1 MGEIIS
7 QPMNSQKLTHRSFLP
22 LVVIVAVSTTIFLP
36 HLVGWGQF
44 VGDSDRV
51 SHSLTAFAAFLD
63 GFKHGKL
70 HLWNET
76 VFGGYSLVALP
87 YYYPNPI
94 IAIAAWLGVEDVY
107 RFAGWES
114 FVLHLLSG
122 ATAYAFLR
130 GSGRSLV
137 GACTGAVLY
146 QTCAL
151 TIEKISQNDLS
162 FIAIILIPVLLGLI
176 RRSARATTP
185 LVYLGLFATT
195 TILLTF
201 TFLQK
206 ATYAGLIAGLF
217 VMWLAVEHRSWKLV
231 LFNISAVIP
240 AILISLPRLI
250 TVGEEFAEGNRRH
263 SGAKDITSVYE
274 ATGFSR
280 IEILRWLDDRIF
292 GANFFDLSH
301 LHNGL
306 DFHEGF
312 LIYMSAFAP
321 FTLAYLMVR
330 NIPWRQKNSEAI
342 FFVCFFALSFVVV
355 FTATGYWIFWNVFF
369 QIEFIH
375 FRFLVVAMLPCC
387 ALIALAI
394 DDLQDR
400 FASTTTHHAHYIHLL
415 VIIGA
420 FASILIIEIFAYLI
434 DNSPSLLSYGALRSL
449 QTGSIFRILASIVLL
464 CGLCWAAQ
472 SNVLRRQIYLALA
485 VLMIFQGTAYAV
497 LSVWG
502 PKHWPTPPTY
512 QTATQIMARP
522 GDYRLPSSNAV
533 NDVRERLAA
542 SEYRTAFICPKE
554 FLAIPCQ
561 TQLANFWRLRSID
574 GYLGSLPMRLAIMP
588 FGTALSYRVIGFSSL
603 DQINWSLMGLLNVR
617 YALMYS
623 PALFANAVREE
634 GGHVRE
640 ILAKEL
646 TIVENPL
653 PVTPRV
659 FFVRTAIRA
668 SDMSAAAQE
677 LFPNNQVSDGGYAA
691 TQQSVVEGLKSDR
704 TFPDEGTLAAQ
715 FDWDHV
721 TIEISPSKQ
730 ERFLVLN
737 ELYDRMWKARDET
750 GYELHIYPTN
760 VMMRGIIVPPNISR
774 VIFTY
779 EPFMAKPAAIAFYI
793 SGLFCLILGFF
804 ALTFSLRIT
813 QQRSSPSSKVT

>member
-1 MGEIIS
+1 M
-7 QPMNSQKLTHRSFLP
+7 
-22 LVVIVAVSTTIFLP
+22 STIIFLP
-36 HLVGWGQF
+36 HLAGWGQF

-63 GFKHGKL
+63 GFKHGKI

-122 ATAYAFLR
+122 IATYAFLR
-130 GSGRSLV
+130 GSGRSFV

-151 TIEKISQNDLS
+151 TIEKVSQNDLS
-162 FIAIILIPVLLGLI
+162 FIAIILIPVLLSLI
-176 RRSARATTP
+176 RRSANARTP
-185 LVYLGLFATT
+185 LVYAGLFTTT

-217 VMWLAVEHRSWKLV
+217 TIWLAVERRSWKLV
-231 LFNISAVIP
+231 FFNISAVIP

-263 SGAKDITSVYE
+263 SGPMDITSVYD

-280 IEILRWLDDRIF
+280 IEILRWLDDRLF
-292 GANFFDLSH
+292 GANFFDLNH

-306 DFHEGF
+306 DYHEGF

-321 FTLAYLMVR
+321 FVLAYLMVR

-342 FFVCFFALSFVVV
+342 FFVCFIALSFVVV
-355 FTATGYWIFWNVFF
+355 FTATGYWILWNVFF

-375 FRFLVVAMLPCC
+375 FRILVVTMLPCC
-387 ALIALAI
+387 ALVALAI

-400 FASTTTHHAHYIHLL
+400 FAATTERQAHYIPLL

-420 FASILIIEIFAYLI
+420 FSAILTIEAVAYLI
-434 DNSPSLLSYGALRSL
+434 DNSPSLLRYAALWSL
-449 QTGSIFRILASIVLL
+449 QGGSVFRVLASVVLL

-472 SNVLRRQIYLALA
+472 RNILCRNIYLALA
-485 VLMIFQGTAYAV
+485 ALMIFQGAAYAV

-512 QTATQIMARP
+512 QTPTQIMARP
-522 GDYRLPSSNAV
+522 GDYRLPSSRAM

-542 SEYRTAFICPKE
+542 SEYRTAFVCPNDK
-554 FLAIPCQ
+554 LAIPCQ
-561 TQLANFWRLRSID
+561 TQLANFWRLRSVD

-588 FGTALSYRVIGFSSL
+588 FGRALSYRVIGFSSL

-617 YALMYS
+617 YALIYR
-623 PALFANAVREE
+623 PELFTNAVREV
-634 GGHVRE
+634 GGHARE
-640 ILAKEL
+640 VLAKDL
-646 TIVENPL
+646 TIVENPK

-659 FFVRTAIRA
+659 FFVRTAISA
-668 SDMSAAAQE
+668 TDMNAAAQE
-677 LFPNNQVSDGGYAA
+677 LFPNNQVTDVGYAA
-691 TQQSVVEGLKSDR
+691 TQRSVVEGLRSDR
-704 TFPDEGTLAAQ
+704 MFSNEGTLAAQ
-715 FDWDHV
+715 FDWDQV
-721 TIEISPSKQ
+721 TIELSPSKQ

-737 ELYDRMWKARDET
+737 ELYNRMWKARDET
-750 GYELHIYPTN
+750 GSELHVYPTN
-760 VMMRGIIVPPNISR
+760 VMMRGVIVPPDISR
-774 VIFTY
+774 VIFSY
-779 EPFMAKPAAIAFYI
+779 EPFMAKPAAFAFYL
-793 SGLFCLILGFF
+793 SGLLCLILGLF
-804 ALTFSLRIT
+804 ALTFGRRIT
-813 QQRSSPSSKVT
+813 H